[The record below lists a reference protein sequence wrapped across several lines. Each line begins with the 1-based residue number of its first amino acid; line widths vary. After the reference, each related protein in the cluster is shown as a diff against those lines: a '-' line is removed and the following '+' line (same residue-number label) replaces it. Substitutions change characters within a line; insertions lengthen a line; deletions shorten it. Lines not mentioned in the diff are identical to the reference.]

1 MVIQVEELTV
11 GYMGEGSGSLG
22 ESGKFGLSGLIEVGI
37 AVTVVASDRAG
48 ETDRE
53 AFRSGK

>member
-11 GYMGEGSGSLG
+11 GYMGDGSGSSG
-22 ESGKFGLSGLIEVGI
+22 ESGKFGLSGLMDAGI

-48 ETDRE
+48 DTDRE
-53 AFRSGK
+53 AFGSGK